1 MKGVLIR
8 LCFVHMLGK
17 GQLKSKKLCGKS
29 TMPTAT
35 QIIPKIRTVIRD
47 ISIRF
52 LCPVPLPCLLVFF
65 LKQGNTYIPFH
76 QTNTCTAIRI
86 DLWKIHYNTPLI
98 NYLTYHIVE
107 QVEIQ
112 CVQET
117 PLQIILFRWLKH
129 YCPIYT

>member
-1 MKGVLIR
+1 MPKKSKYTKKVLKLTGRWGLVFYRRKMMKGVLIR

-29 TMPTAT
+29 RMPTAT

-65 LKQGNTYIPFH
+65 LNKEIHIFH
-76 QTNTCTAIRI
+76 FIK
-86 DLWKIHYNTPLI
+86 LIH
-98 NYLTYHIVE
+98 
-107 QVEIQ
+107 
-112 CVQET
+112 VQLSGSIYGKFIT
-117 PLQIILFRWLKH
+117 ILH
-129 YCPIYT
+129 

>member
-1 MKGVLIR
+1 MPKKSKYTKTVLKLTGRWGLVFYRRKMMKGVLIV

-29 TMPTAT
+29 RMPTAT

-65 LKQGNTYIPFH
+65 
-76 QTNTCTAIRI
+76 
-86 DLWKIHYNTPLI
+86 
-98 NYLTYHIVE
+98 
-107 QVEIQ
+107 
-112 CVQET
+112 
-117 PLQIILFRWLKH
+117 
-129 YCPIYT
+129 